1 MRPLDLPK
9 LKYCIS
15 RPKYLNAD
23 SHLILHLSKYHPAP
37 NNRIFM
43 NCWSSCD
50 KILNLKFSLIFS
62 ERGRINMHSTHKFIQ
77 NIRETLS
84 LWAIFIWKQRQW
96 NRPRHIFKIIYQILA
111 AKLRWKHHFPRSQSR
126 FFRVHCSPA
135 LLNLLCRIVR
145 WFGDSLETMYSD
157 RVQGTGWSDPIKIS
171 GIVKRIFCSELFG
184 AFDLS
189 KSFSFGWLC
198 RSLVKEEGT
207 RSNALL

>member
-77 NIRETLS
+77 NIRVTLS
-84 LWAIFIWKQRQW
+84 LWAIHMKATTVTYFQNYLPNPSGKVTLKAPFSSITVQV
-96 NRPRHIFKIIYQILA
+96 
-111 AKLRWKHHFPRSQSR
+111 FPGSLFS
-126 FFRVHCSPA
+126 CSFESF
-135 LLNLLCRIVR
+135 V
-145 WFGDSLETMYSD
+145 SD
-157 RVQGTGWSDPIKIS
+157 RKVVWRLIRNYVQWQGTGYRMIRSDQDIRNSKKDI
-171 GIVKRIFCSELFG
+171 LFR
-184 AFDLS
+184 AFRGFWPEQKLQ
-189 KSFSFGWLC
+189 L
-198 RSLVKEEGT
+198 RMTL
-207 RSNALL
+207 